1 MTNKPT
7 IDNEIANN
15 NRPSWRRLIL
25 STFAAAFGVQSDQN
39 RQHDFQQKSIVPF
52 IVAGVVFT
60 LIFLL
65 SLVFIVSLIV
75 DY

>member
-1 MTNKPT
+1 M
-7 IDNEIANN
+7 
-15 NRPSWRRLIL
+15 L

-52 IVAGVVFT
+52 LVAGVVFT
-60 LIFLL
+60 LVFLL
-65 SLVFIVSLIV
+65 ALIFIVSMIV